1 MKKVNLNNLYESPY
15 PPTDINTLW
24 VDKDESTGK
33 IRAIHK
39 YNIAK
44 GEWEPDM
51 VSVNYMKPTE
61 PEDSNSF
68 VVWTKED
75 FENSE
80 TRSIH
85 MLRPN
90 GSDPLDI
97 ERYYCIVDTNW
108 KCEDTEKE
116 FIARAIKYDT
126 NGAALF
132 SSDESDES
140 TSFTIHSDTEDIQ
153 VLGGVAYIEY
163 TDIDGNPITGFYLMT
178 ESQYEAF
185 SENKSETTNSY
196 NYNNFL
202 IAAKIIKK

>member
-44 GEWEPDM
+44 GEWEPNM
-51 VSVNYMKPTE
+51 VSVDYMKPTE

-75 FENSE
+75 FKNSE

-85 MLRPN
+85 MLRPT
-90 GSDPLDI
+90 GEDPYGI
-97 ERYYCIVDTNW
+97 ERFYCIVDTNW
-108 KCEDTEKE
+108 KCEDTSKE
-116 FIARAIKYDT
+116 FIARAIKYET
-126 NGAALF
+126 AGAGLF
-132 SSDESDES
+132 ISDES

-153 VLGGVAYIEY
+153 VLGSVAYIED
-163 TDIDGNPITGFYLMT
+163 TSLDGNPITGFYLMT

-185 SENKSETTNSY
+185 SENKSETTLF
-196 NYNNFL
+196 NNFL
-202 IAAKIIKK
+202 ITAKIIKK

>member
-51 VSVNYMKPTE
+51 VSVDYMKPTE
-61 PEDSNSF
+61 SEDSNSF

-90 GSDPLDI
+90 GSDPLGI
-97 ERYYCIVDTNW
+97 GRYYCIVDTNW
-108 KCEDTEKE
+108 KCEDTAKE
-116 FIARAIKYDT
+116 FIARALKGDT
-126 NGAALF
+126 AGAAFF
-132 SSDESDES
+132 SSDES

-153 VLGGVAYIEY
+153 VLGGVAYIE
-163 TDIDGNPITGFYLMT
+163 DVSIDGNPVITGFYLMT

-185 SENKSETTNSY
+185 SGNKSEVTLF
-196 NYNNFL
+196 NNFL